1 MTDTH
6 FLLRTTDNDEIE
18 LDMSDDLED
27 IAECMDTLADDED
40 VRNIIYAVAINQ
52 LSKDVAAASAFIGLL
67 RSKIKTNLN

>member
-1 MTDTH
+1 MEDTH

-27 IAECMDTLADDED
+27 IAECLDTIADDED

-52 LSKDVAAASAFIGLL
+52 LSKDVAASSAFIALL
-67 RSKIKTNLN
+67 RGKIKTNLN

>member
-1 MTDTH
+1 MKDTH

-18 LDMSDDLED
+18 LDMSEDLED
-27 IAECMDTLADDED
+27 VAECLNTIADDQD
-40 VRNIIYAVAINQ
+40 VRNIIFAVAINQ